1 MEGYL
6 PIPEYCRRTGISKD
20 TAHHR
25 AIRGTVE
32 AFKNGHGRWF
42 IYYNDENVPLPEGFV
57 HINEYARSVGA
68 TPTAIHQAVRRN
80 RFQPDD
86 VLICRRMTD
95 SGAFIRQT
103 FIRKNA
109 KRIIIPKVT
118 GRVGSLLQY
127 RPEGYLTAIE
137 AGERMGYHVSNV
149 YHLIYIGMIEAK
161 KVEKHW
167 YISEKVVSEYGN
179 RKKNK
184 SHDD

>member
-6 PIPEYCRRTGISKD
+6 SILEYCRRTGISKD

-32 AFKNGHGRWF
+32 AFKNSHGRWF
-42 IYYNDENVPLPEGFV
+42 IYYNDENAPIPEGFV
-57 HINEYARSVGA
+57 HISEYARSVGESLPN
-68 TPTAIHQAVRRN
+68 TRWAVMNN
-80 RFQPDD
+80 RFRPDD
-86 VLICRRMTD
+86 IFTCRRMTD

-109 KRIIIPKVT
+109 KRFTIQKPK
-118 GRVGSLLQY
+118 GRIKNLLQN

-137 AGERMGYHVSNV
+137 AGERMGYSVSNV

-161 KVEKHW
+161 KVNNRW